1 MKNYAAPVL
10 SALVIIALAVAYA
23 VFFILVL
30 DEVDMGRAVKF
41 IIAAVSL
48 FVVIGVGAALVMRIK
63 EIRGGQEDDISKY

>member
-10 SALVIIALAVAYA
+10 SALVIIVLAVAYA

-63 EIRGGQEDDISKY
+63 EIRGGEEDDISKY